1 MSEFPTSFDIYIEEH
16 GQKVAVVQNYQA
28 KQREDGQ
35 YVIHLDR
42 VYPLCD
48 ALKDGIHELDDFSL
62 VVCKPDR
69 KIVYS
74 GCQWSEIYAAG
85 TLGDMATE
93 RVVVTAKE
101 RKEAQGSEKSEI

>member
-1 MSEFPTSFDIYIEEH
+1 MNGLPTSFDIYIEEH
-16 GQKVAVVQNYQA
+16 GQKVAVVQSYQA

-35 YVIHLDR
+35 YAIHLDR
-42 VYPLCD
+42 VYPVFGM
-48 ALKDGIHELDDFSL
+48 LKDSIHELNDFSL

-69 KIVYS
+69 KITYS
-74 GCQWSEIYAAG
+74 GCQWSEIYATG

-101 RKEAQGSEKSEI
+101 RKEATP

>member
-1 MSEFPTSFDIYIEEH
+1 MSGLPTSFDIYIEEH

-35 YVIHLDR
+35 YAIHLDR

-74 GCQWSEIYAAG
+74 GCQWSGIQETG
-85 TLGDMATE
+85 TLGNMVSE
-93 RVVVTAKE
+93 RVVATAKMRE
-101 RKEAQGSEKSEI
+101 EATP